1 MKKVSLLCLLASAL
15 VFSSCIRDEAANVEC
30 DITGV
35 DPEWIQSLPDGFLL
49 GEPNIQKN
57 SVTFYVTQPSD
68 VTELA
73 PRFIVSDGA
82 TLWLT
87 NGKEERIPFDPNI
100 KRNFTVSRLYT
111 VLSETGD
118 FYKDYVVS
126 FFKPQ
131 SFESNDFDFDEKDF
145 ERLGYDNPDTRNY
158 HRILQKNKE
167 GVLMEHTI
175 WDSGNAGYKLTG
187 MASSPMEYPTSIVQ
201 GAGIGGSN
209 CLRLYTCD
217 SGEFGMKT
225 NPKMPIAA
233 GNAFIGSFAVGQAM
247 IAPRKATRFGLQIVD
262 REPVTLKGWYKYTA
276 GPQMTDK
283 NKNPIEERDM
293 ADIYA
298 VLFEANVGG
307 KFVPLNGDDILSSSR
322 IVALARIDNPGEP
335 QTWTYFEEPFKP
347 MNGKSFDPEKAKKNE
362 YAFALVMSSSRKG
375 AYFEGAIGSTLYVDD
390 IAVVWK

>member
-35 DPEWIQSLPDGFLL
+35 DPTWINELPEGFLL

-57 SVTFYVTQPSD
+57 SVTFLVPETSD
-68 VTELA
+68 VTALA
-73 PRFIVSDGA
+73 PRFLISEGS

-87 NGKEERIPFDPNI
+87 NGLGEHKAFDPEF
-100 KRNFTVSRLYT
+100 KRDFTTPKIYT
-111 VLSETGD
+111 VLSEDGD
-118 FYKDYVVS
+118 FWKDYVVS
-126 FFKPQ
+126 FYVPQ
-131 SFESNDFDFDEKDF
+131 PFESCDF
-145 ERLGYDNPDTRNY
+145 EEYGYDNDQQKNY
-158 HRILQKNKE
+158 HKILQKNAD
-167 GVLMEHTI
+167 GTLMENTI

-187 MASSPMEYPTSIVQ
+187 MASSPLEYPTSIVQ

-247 IAPRKATRFGLQIVD
+247 IAPRKATRFGLQIVKK
-262 REPVTLKGWYKYTA
+262 EPVTLKGWYKYTA

-298 VLFEANVGG
+298 VLFEANVNG
-307 KFVPLNGDDILSSSR
+307 KFVPLNGDDILSSGR

-335 QTWTYFEEPFKP
+335 QVWTYFEEPFKP
-347 MNGKSFDPEKAKKNE
+347 MNGKSFDPEKAKNNE